1 VRIKKYL
8 ASHPNATAALVL
20 GALVLIFIAPSF
32 FQGRFLAP
40 VDTTHYVAP
49 YLDITTQM
57 LPWWKLSG
65 ELIKTGRLPFWNVF
79 SGNGLPL
86 LANMQSAIFFPLS
99 WLFYILNVRF
109 ALFAYAFLKLFLM
122 GMFTY
127 FYLRELKLKHS
138 SSLLGAILFAFCN
151 ANVIWF
157 LWPLTSVILILPL
170 SFFLIEK
177 YFNSLNCVIP
187 SPGTT
192 GEESLKFGDTSTVKG
207 SLGCTRDDTKGG
219 MKYALWLAPVTTL
232 GLFAGHPQTFFY
244 IFCAIYGYTI
254 FKAFSSNY
262 SVSFRASGISLGL
275 SRAEESLKL
284 DNLSGVKGSLHSSPL
299 DSTRGDPEQKP
310 NGSDALVGSPR
321 FAGEAGRD
329 DTKNKLKLKNSIK
342 HLIFLSAIYFLGFII
357 SLIAVLPFLE
367 YLKLSANLNYR
378 AGFTENPFYLQP
390 LMFLANIIP
399 DFYGNTGVKNF
410 SYLLVPNYGELT
422 LGYIGISGFILAI
435 LAFGRRMRKQV
446 WFFIALAVFC
456 LALVYHAPIIYFLIN
471 KLPGFNL
478 NYNNRLLYLWAF
490 CASVLAAFGLENILN
505 SKISRKRLN
514 WTFAVFA
521 IFAAILIIAN
531 RLATHGWQ
539 FAHNLDWHTVSL
551 WQDVMIAAFFVNLIV
566 SYFIIKK
573 VLCHCEEPGL
583 QLATKQSPPYD
594 RLLRSDALPRN
605 DKKNPTIFKYYL
617 ASLFILVS
625 IETAIHGMVFMK
637 TARPE
642 NFYPQEPALTYLQNQ
657 YTQNFYRVFTYGD
670 NLLPNIGTWYHI
682 DELNDHDTI
691 YLTSNKQL
699 KAAVG
704 NYNYSP
710 EYTFSDPN
718 FNALRFLS
726 TGYLLYPAQ
735 QGLDFLKSHGM
746 DLSLAFSD
754 NNYTIL
760 KLNNPLPRAFT
771 IKADN
776 IADLT
781 AKLADLQ
788 QGKNLNLITPALGF
802 TILEDGSENI
812 VYNAPGRGYLVTTDN
827 YYPGWAEEW
836 GTQIIPVQNAMGL
849 RAVAIPATGQNALSI
864 RYHPKNDAYGWGWKL
879 SLAALGLWLA
889 LYLWIAGY
897 FRVKIS

>member
-1 VRIKKYL
+1 MSIGPPRAFAFKNMAKLFAKSKNFVNQKPACAAAAVL
-8 ASHPNATAALVL
+8 ALL
-20 GALVLIFIAPSF
+20 ILIFISPSF
-32 FQGRFLAP
+32 FQGRYLAP

-65 ELIKTGRLPFWNVF
+65 ELIKTGRLPLWNIF

-99 WLFYILNVRF
+99 WLFYIFSIRF
-109 ALFAYAFLKLFLM
+109 ALVAYTFLKLFLM

-127 FYLRELKLKHS
+127 FYLRELKLKLS

-177 YFNSLNCVIP
+177 YFNSISAIP
-187 SPGTT
+187 SEQNIASKTRA
-192 GEESLKFGDTSTVKG
+192 EESVNPDYQSAVNRPLHSSPLDFTRGDPEQKPNG
-207 SLGCTRDDTKGG
+207 SDALVGRGSKNRGL
-219 MKYALWLAPVTTL
+219 KYALWLAPVTTL

-254 FKAFSSNY
+254 FKAFS
-262 SVSFRASGISLGL
+262 VGSGIRQGI
-275 SRAEESLKL
+275 R
-284 DNLSGVKGSLHSSPL
+284 
-299 DSTRGDPEQKP
+299 R
-310 NGSDALVGSPR
+310 LV
-321 FAGEAGRD
+321 
-329 DTKNKLKLKNSIK
+329 L
-342 HLIFLSAIYFLGFII
+342 LSAIYFLGFAI

-378 AGFTENPFYLQP
+378 AGFAENPFYLQP

-410 SYLLVPNYGELT
+410 SYLLVPNYGELA
-422 LGYIGISGFILAI
+422 LGYIGISGFILAL
-435 LAFGRRMRKQV
+435 LAFDRRMRKQV

-456 LALVYHAPIIYFLIN
+456 LALIYHAPIIYFLIN

-521 IFAAILIIAN
+521 IFAAILITIN
-531 RLATHGWQ
+531 RLVTHDWQ

-551 WQDVMIAAFFVNLIV
+551 WQDALIAAFAANLIIA
-566 SYFIIKK
+566 Y
-573 VLCHCEEPGL
+573 L
-583 QLATKQSPPYD
+583 
-594 RLLRSDALPRN
+594 
-605 DKKNPTIFKYYL
+605 IFKYL
-617 ASLFILVS
+617 PKKSALLWLFVLV
-625 IETAIHGMVFMK
+625 IVETALHGMVFMK
-637 TARPE
+637 TSRPE

-735 QGLDFLKSHGM
+735 QGLDFLKFHGM

-788 QGKNLNLITPALGF
+788 QGKNLNLITPAVGF

-812 VYNAPGRGYLVTTDN
+812 VYNAPSGGYLVTTDN

-849 RAVAIPATGQNALSI
+849 RAVAVPAAGQNALSI

-897 FRVKIS
+897 SRVKMN